1 MEKPYRFSPIKNKN
15 ELKETIE
22 YIHFACF
29 KLCKQVFEKY
39 LPAAG
44 NLAVFCH
51 FDDEY
56 EVLTRIQSE
65 LTDKSDA
72 MFGKYFRLHE
82 PIVIQAR
89 GDVPETTYTHLY
101 IRKPDPT
108 RPQVGDVDF
117 LMEKD
122 EYSELK
128 QSLLDGKE
136 IKGARLFERQEP
148 DMVELYDADVDAL
161 GYVRA
166 V

>member
-1 MEKPYRFSPIKNKN
+1 MEKLYRFSPITD
-15 ELKETIE
+15 KEKLMEAIE

-29 KLCKQVFEKY
+29 KLCKKVFGKY

-56 EVLTRIQSE
+56 EILTRIQSE

-82 PIVIQAR
+82 PIIMPAKE
-89 GDVPETTYTHLY
+89 DMPETTYTHLY
-101 IRKPDPT
+101 IRKPDST

-117 LMEKD
+117 LLGKD
-122 EYSELK
+122 EYAELK

-136 IKGARLFERQEP
+136 IKGARIFERPEP